1 MNGTLVRI
9 CDKHSRRESKPDQGQ
24 LSLIN
29 PPLFQQRMPQTRERH
44 DKSFIIRASGL
55 LYNGQNPVVNL
66 NSMRTVI
73 HITVCG
79 GQSQQH
85 LHNQWAV
92 LTC

>member
-1 MNGTLVRI
+1 
-9 CDKHSRRESKPDQGQ
+9 
-24 LSLIN
+24 
-29 PPLFQQRMPQTRERH
+29 
-44 DKSFIIRASGL
+44 
-55 LYNGQNPVVNL
+55 
-66 NSMRTVI
+66 MRTVI